1 MNKKLILTIVILAGI
16 IVTVAGVAWY
26 LSLIVEIPPELVP
39 SGSFSVAEVDNGRVI
54 NLTFESDTGIANYE
68 DCRILVINPQGT
80 QYNWDLIRITWAN
93 NEAKNSSVIPGID
106 LKIIRSN
113 GQTAF
118 STGNLVELEKQEGML
133 ANGNWVITLN
143 YKLTGGLMATRTVA
157 V

>member
-1 MNKKLILTIVILAGI
+1 MNKKLMLTIIILAGI

-26 LSLIVEIPPELVP
+26 LSLGVETPPELVP
-39 SGSFSVAEVDNGRVI
+39 SGSFSVAEVDNGRTI
-54 NLTFESDTGIANYE
+54 NLTFETDTGSANYE

-80 QYNWDLIRITWAN
+80 QYNWDLIGITWTN
-93 NEAKNSSVIPGID
+93 NEAKNGSVIPGID

-113 GQTAF
+113 GQTSF
-118 STGNLVELEKQEGML
+118 STGNLIELEKHEGML

-143 YKLTGGLMATRTVA
+143 YKVTGGLLATRTVT